1 MGGPVIVYDFTGG
14 SDDTHTWVEWPDDHG
29 SELAHSFG
37 SPLGH
42 NWPKPITIRARNP
55 EDPILPL
62 SDCPHHT
69 SSDVIVLSR
78 RAVDALHDLLA
89 PAAEILPLRS
99 DLGEF
104 YAINVLRKIDCLDH
118 ERSDLLKS
126 SSTGRIFMISRPV
139 FVPER
144 IGDALIFRVP
154 EHRAFILVTQPFV
167 DRVRQAR
174 LVGFG
179 LREVWRSADEP
190 PRPPAPPGKRRA

>member
-14 SDDTHTWVEWPDDHG
+14 SDDTHTWVEWPNDHG

-78 RAVDALHDLLA
+78 RAVDALHDLLSTRGRDPSPA
-89 PAAEILPLRS
+89 LGSRRVLRHQRAAEDRLP
-99 DLGEF
+99 
-104 YAINVLRKIDCLDH
+104 
-118 ERSDLLKS
+118 
-126 SSTGRIFMISRPV
+126 
-139 FVPER
+139 
-144 IGDALIFRVP
+144 
-154 EHRAFILVTQPFV
+154 
-167 DRVRQAR
+167 
-174 LVGFG
+174 
-179 LREVWRSADEP
+179 P
-190 PRPPAPPGKRRA
+190 PRTL